1 MLGRILTAFVFV
13 AVATTSAHAKD
24 RDVIGRWKAE
34 IPDQEMIF
42 RSDHTFTK
50 RNGSYT
56 LNGTWRLQGDRLITV
71 GASAVLPERT
81 FDCTYKIRGD
91 TIAFAVCNAVTKS
104 HGKQVGEPELF
115 MTSTSY
121 KRVR

>member
-1 MLGRILTAFVFV
+1 MLVRTLMASAFV
-13 AVATTSAHAKD
+13 AVVTASIHAKD
-24 RDVIGRWKAE
+24 RNMIGRWKAE
-34 IPDQEMIF
+34 VPDQEMIF

-50 RNGSYT
+50 RSGSYT
-56 LNGTWRLQGDRLITV
+56 LNGTWRLQGDQLITV
-71 GASAVLPERT
+71 GASAALPERT

-91 TIAFAVCNAVTKS
+91 TITFAVCNATTKS
-104 HGKQVGEPELF
+104 HGKHIGVPELF